1 MKQRRLDAL
10 SDTLGLLVLI
20 NDVLALWAVSA
31 AALGV
36 YVPAWMSWCAWIALG
51 TAAAA
56 VVYALARVAVRRAA
70 KAGRRALTLTRY
82 DSRRRRGYVSREAI
96 MRVYG
101 GSKL

>member
-20 NDVLALWAVSA
+20 NDVLALWAVAA
-31 AALGV
+31 AALGI
-36 YVPAWMSWCAWIALG
+36 YVPSWMAGCFWIALG

-56 VVYALARVAVRRAA
+56 VVYALARVAARRAA
-70 KAGRRALTLTRY
+70 KAGSRASTHTRY

-96 MRVYG
+96 MKIYG
-101 GSKL
+101 GTQ

>member
-20 NDVLALWAVSA
+20 NDVLALWAVAA

-36 YVPAWMSWCAWIALG
+36 YVPSWMAGCVWIALG

-56 VVYALARVAVRRAA
+56 AVYALARVAVRRAA
-70 KAGRRALTLTRY
+70 KAGRRASTPTRY

>member
-20 NDVLALWAVSA
+20 NDVLALWAVAA

-36 YVPAWMSWCAWIALG
+36 YVPAWMSGCAWIALG

-56 VVYALARVAVRRAA
+56 VVYALSRVAVRRVA